1 MLGGDADGQA
11 GADVGRPDDVLAA
24 RGPRDRLA
32 VAEPDV
38 RERGA
43 RGLVR
48 TRVDAQGAAEGGC
61 AGQRRRRDEPHLGVA
76 PDQRGGALPDLGEVV
91 VEVTARAG
99 GLVGVAVAVDG
110 GQPDLAAAAVPVAA
124 LRPDADVAPRVA
136 VERVELPRGDGC
148 DRVEDLVGGADEL
161 EVPDHGD
168 AGRRRVEAQRVGAA
182 HEPPRAA
189 GPARPDPA
197 EPVDEEVVAD
207 VGPAQVARVV
217 AVHPP
222 DQRGH
227 VTAPVVVA
235 ARRVVHVHLLDGAV
249 VARLAVAPPLVRAP
263 LPSAALAGP
272 RHPSGPRERLV
283 LGTAERYVG
292 LVGRGGVARLRPGVQ
307 QHEGEPARPQPA
319 DAHLH
324 AVGGPDPHQVGAGDA
339 RILVRGGVGPVG
351 QHGHGPP
358 VAPATIG
365 ARAYLRIGRGL
376 PSVPGQ
382 REHRVRRGG
391 ERRGLPAA
399 VVGAT
404 GEQRTVERY
413 LQLTDPLGRRP
424 GERQGAGTRL
434 GVGAGPD
441 AHGCADGPDGGHA
454 PEGRL
459 QHRSPARGRLLHHI
473 IVGTPAPRV
482 PADTAGSGHLLTS

>member
-1 MLGGDADGQA
+1 MAA
-11 GADVGRPDDVLAA
+11 G
-24 RGPRDRLA
+24 
-32 VAEPDV
+32 
-38 RERGA
+38 
-43 RGLVR
+43 
-48 TRVDAQGAAEGGC
+48 
-61 AGQRRRRDEPHLGVA
+61 
-76 PDQRGGALPDLGEVV
+76 
-91 VEVTARAG
+91 AG

-136 VERVELPRGDGC
+136 VERVQLPRGDGG

-168 AGRRRVEAQRVGAA
+168 AGRGRVEAQRVRAA
-182 HEPPRAA
+182 HEPARAA
-189 GPARPDPA
+189 GAAGPDPP

-217 AVHPP
+217 AVHAP
-222 DQRGH
+222 DQRRH
-227 VTAPVVVA
+227 VAAPVVVA

-249 VARLAVAPPLVRAP
+249 VAGLAVAPPLVRAP
-263 LPSAALAGP
+263 LPAAALARAAAPVRPASSDSSAVRP
-272 RHPSGPRERLV
+272 RGTSGSSAAAASPGCAQGFSSTRVRPR
-283 LGTAERYVG
+283 
-292 LVGRGGVARLRPGVQ
+292 GRDW
-307 QHEGEPARPQPA
+307 A

-339 RILVRGGVGPVG
+339 RLLVGGGVGPVG

-358 VAPATIG
+358 VAPPAIG
-365 ARAYLRIGRGL
+365 ARAYLRRRARSPPRPRSARASSTPWRPA
-376 PSVPGQ
+376 PSVSQ
-382 REHRVRRGG
+382 RPSSARRASSGPSRGTSSSPIPSDAEPASVRVR
-391 ERRGLPAA
+391 
-399 VVGAT
+399 GA
-404 GEQRTVERY
+404 
-413 LQLTDPLGRRP
+413 
-424 GERQGAGTRL
+424 RL